1 MANYENGLDTKA
13 KIIDACKDL
22 FYLKGFEKTT
32 FKDIGQLAGVN
43 QGLIVYYFK
52 NKNILASTVFQL
64 VMSQL
69 MEQIER
75 QFQKAENLTR
85 YFISDF
91 LYFRLLYEDENF
103 RRFMESCCINGV
115 LHKNPETYEKEYE
128 KYYDEIIQFLER
140 DYIADVT
147 LKDGLIAVYEGM
159 KDTYTLYIC
168 RNLDQMTIDVAATN
182 YITIYCH
189 LLDIPKDVYG
199 ERMLRAELLS
209 NQVIVSV
216 DRLNFSM
223 QKGHHA
229 RVRWNE
235 E

>member
-1 MANYENGLDTKA
+1 M
-13 KIIDACKDL
+13 
-22 FYLKGFEKTT
+22 
-32 FKDIGQLAGVN
+32 
-43 QGLIVYYFK
+43 
-52 NKNILASTVFQL
+52 
-64 VMSQL
+64 
-69 MEQIER
+69 
-75 QFQKAENLTR
+75 
-85 YFISDF
+85 
-91 LYFRLLYEDENF
+91 
-103 RRFMESCCINGV
+103 
-115 LHKNPETYEKEYE
+115 
-128 KYYDEIIQFLER
+128 
-140 DYIADVT
+140 
-147 LKDGLIAVYEGM
+147 IAVYEGM